1 MTLETTSE
9 DASSG
14 EEEHA
19 REPRPLLTAFLSDW
33 LSRVLILAAI
43 AAVLLALAGY
53 QTNRTFAPE
62 DIKAGE
68 GHAYHV
74 DLGVSNILLLPRA
87 IDGWSAARP
96 MEDGRP
102 LGPKAKRLNQ
112 ISELG
117 SGHYRQI
124 GPVLHFSTR
133 DNSDPRENG
142 RVYSA
147 DLRLHG
153 KAWFAALIGLAA
165 ILAVWMS
172 LGRRDDESLGAAIGR
187 RMKVLFFGLS
197 PRQVLRVAGLS
208 IGVIVLVLAFS
219 YRDVAYAVASFFAGL
234 AGAVVFIGLCAGAG
248 FLVLRGAMEKGASVI
263 RGIMQALVLLVLAMG
278 LQRDVLSIAQVAVFA
293 AGAGGYLW
301 TRRNPV
307 RLEKV
312 QNWLARLTEA
322 GPDADSDLARTI
334 ASWSMVACF
343 ISVIPNVIRFWDQ
356 SGWNDSDGYD
366 RFAHVI
372 ATGMDVSGSG
382 SYMPLYQYGMAAF
395 YWAFGHF
402 FFVQQVVNVGLAV
415 VGTGLV
421 AVAAWML
428 FRQALAVLV
437 AGAVAAVWRPLH
449 HATWTTQIE
458 GWYIPLFALS
468 VVALIHYLQRHTMR
482 ALVLLALAAALIFN
496 MRLQGAFYAAAL
508 GLAVLFVSGLDWRS
522 RLRQLVVFG
531 LLFLVVGIGPWTIRN
546 GLVEGRYSAS
556 SEQSI
561 SSLAFYN
568 DPRIPLY
575 GIRYW
580 ENLQEVVQ
588 EWSRKHPDAA
598 DRKAAQRQ
606 YFYDRLLN
614 HTDYFV
620 AAAPWRFLAFYGLLP
635 PGALA
640 KDGPRAT
647 DWAGEGW
654 TYIRKRAVFWAPIA
668 ISIIGWLV
676 TIGSRL
682 NILFGGLIIANVI
695 VAFSTGFS
703 EPRLAYPVVILHLLM
718 GCAVFGRYAVD
729 DPPDAG
735 QSAFSNWPRWAAAIG
750 LCLVVILP
758 LAHIIVGRQFAFRP
772 IMAEAWVR
780 EPTVSIDTTLSQLGF
795 KGAGFTVDGDPV
807 EAIQVGKRFRARF
820 KVSSEMHSP
829 RWICCRTDFIRR
841 MSHTD
846 GVTYFTSYL
855 LGTEGGLKTVALRF
869 TGTRVAEP
877 IREGS
882 EIEAEFQIDSI
893 ARAAGYPAVFWAS
906 AEAAIVVK
914 RPGQ

>member
-1 MTLETTSE
+1 MPESTSG
-9 DASSG
+9 DAASG
-14 EEEHA
+14 A
-19 REPRPLLTAFLSDW
+19 GEPRPLVTAFLSDW
-33 LSRVLILAAI
+33 LSRLLILAAI
-43 AAVLLALAGY
+43 AAFFLALAGY
-53 QTNRTFAPE
+53 QISKTFAPE
-62 DIKAGE
+62 DIKG
-68 GHAYHV
+68 GSGQAYQI
-74 DLGVSNILLLPRA
+74 DLGVSNILLIPRA
-87 IDGWSAARP
+87 LDGWSAARP
-96 MEDGRP
+96 MENGQP

-112 ISELG
+112 ISG
-117 SGHYRQI
+117 VGAGHYRQV
-124 GPVLHFSTR
+124 GSVLHFSTR
-133 DNSDPRENG
+133 DNSDPRKNG

-147 DLRLHG
+147 DFRLHA
-153 KAWFAALIGLAA
+153 KVWFAALIGLAA
-165 ILAVWMS
+165 LLAVWTT
-172 LGRRDDESLGAAIGR
+172 LGRRGDERLGAAISR
-187 RMKVLFFGLS
+187 RMTVIFFGLS
-197 PRQVLRVAGLS
+197 PRLVLRAAGLA
-208 IGVIVLVLAFS
+208 IGLIVLVLAFS

-234 AGAVVFIGLCAGAG
+234 AGAGVFIGLCAGAG
-248 FLVLRGAMEKGASVI
+248 VLVVRGATEEAAPLSRAVV
-263 RGIMQALVLLVLAMG
+263 QALVLLLLAMG
-278 LQRDVLSIAQVAVFA
+278 LQRDVLSIAQIAVFG

-301 TRRNPV
+301 ARRSSE
-307 RLEKV
+307 RMGKV
-312 QNWLARLTEA
+312 QSWIARLTEA
-322 GPDADSDLARTI
+322 GPEADRRLVRAI
-334 ASWSMVACF
+334 ASLSMVACF
-343 ISVIPNVIRFWDQ
+343 VSVLPNVIRFWDQ
-356 SGWNDSDGYD
+356 SGWNDSEGYD

-372 ATGMDVSGSG
+372 ATGMDVTGSG
-382 SYMPLYQYGMAAF
+382 SYMPLYQYGLAAF

-415 VGTGLV
+415 VGAGLV
-421 AVAAWML
+421 TVAAWML
-428 FRQALAVLV
+428 FRQPLAVLV
-437 AGAVAAVWRPLH
+437 AGGVAAVWRPLH

-522 RLRQLVVFG
+522 RARQLVVFG

-546 GLVEGRYSAS
+546 GLVEGRHSAS

-568 DPRIPLY
+568 DPRIPFY

-588 EWSRKHPDAA
+588 EWNRKYPDAA

-606 YFYDRLLN
+606 YFYDRVLN

-668 ISIIGWLV
+668 VSIIGWLV

-682 NILFGGLIIANVI
+682 NILFGGLIVANVI

-703 EPRLAYPVVILHLLM
+703 EPRLAYPVAILHLLM

-729 DPPDAG
+729 DPPDAR
-735 QSAFSNWPRWAAAIG
+735 QSAFGDWPRWAAAIS
-750 LCLVVILP
+750 LCLIVILP
-758 LAHIIVGRQFAFRP
+758 LAHVIVGRQFAFRP
-772 IMAEAWVR
+772 LMAEAWVR
-780 EPTVSIDTTLSQLGF
+780 EPTVSIDKTLPQLDLRDGGF
-795 KGAGFTVDGDPV
+795 AVDGKPV
-807 EAIQVGKRFRARF
+807 DDIQVGKRYRARF
-820 KVSSEMHSP
+820 RVTSEMHSP

-841 MSHTD
+841 MSRPD

-855 LGTEGGLKTVALRF
+855 LGTVGGSKAVALRF
-869 TGTRVAEP
+869 TGTRVAKP
-877 IREGS
+877 IREGAH
-882 EIEAEFQIDSI
+882 IEAEFRIDSNTGVS
-893 ARAAGYPAVFWAS
+893 GYPAKIWAN
-906 AEAAIVVK
+906 AEAAIVV
-914 RPGQ
+914 RHPRQ

>member
-14 EEEHA
+14 NEERA
-19 REPRPLLTAFLSDW
+19 LEPRPMVTAFLSDW
-33 LSRVLILAAI
+33 LSRLLILAAI
-43 AAVLLALAGY
+43 AAVFLALAGY
-53 QTNRTFAPE
+53 QTSRTFAPA
-62 DIKAGE
+62 DIKTGE
-68 GHAYHV
+68 GKAYQV
-74 DLGVSNILLLPRA
+74 DLSISNILLLPRA
-87 IDGWSAARP
+87 LDGWSAARP
-96 MEDGRP
+96 MADGRP
-102 LGPKAKRLNQ
+102 LGPKAKRLKQ

-117 SGHYRQI
+117 NGHFRQV

-133 DNSDPRENG
+133 DNSDPRKNG

-147 DLRLHG
+147 DFRLHL
-153 KAWFAALIGLAA
+153 KVWFAALIGLAA
-165 ILAVWMS
+165 ILVITMS
-172 LGRRDDESLGAAIGR
+172 LGRRDNESVGAAIGR
-187 RMKVLFFGLS
+187 RMTVLFFGLS
-197 PRQVLRVAGLS
+197 PRFVLRIVGLVV
-208 IGVIVLVLAFS
+208 GLIVLVLAFS
-219 YRDVAYAVASFFAGL
+219 YRDVAYAVASFCAGL
-234 AGAVVFIGLCAGAG
+234 AGAAVFIGLCAGAG
-248 FLVLRGAMEKGASVI
+248 FLVLRGAMEQGASFI
-263 RGIMQALVLLVLAMG
+263 RGLVQAFVLLILAMG
-278 LQRDVLSIAQVAVFA
+278 LQRDVLSIAQIAVFV
-293 AGAGGYLW
+293 AGTGGYLW
-301 TRRNPV
+301 VRRNAD
-307 RLEKV
+307 RANIAKS
-312 QNWLARLTEA
+312 WIARLTEA
-322 GPDADSDLARTI
+322 GPKADQDLVRKI
-334 ASWSMVACF
+334 AFVSMVACF
-343 ISVIPNVIRFWDQ
+343 VSVLPNVIRFWDQ
-356 SGWNDSDGYD
+356 SGWNDSEGYD

-372 ATGMDVSGSG
+372 ATGIDVSGSS

-428 FRQALAVLV
+428 FRQPLAVLV

-468 VVALIHYLQRHTMR
+468 VVAVIHYLQRRTMW
-482 ALVLLALAAALIFN
+482 ALILLALAAALIFN

-522 RLRQLVVFG
+522 RLRQLIVFG

-580 ENLQEVVQ
+580 ENLQGVVQ
-588 EWSRKHPDAA
+588 DWNRKYPDAA
-598 DRKAAQRQ
+598 DRKAAQRE

-654 TYIRKRAVFWAPIA
+654 TYIRKRAVFWAPIVV
-668 ISIIGWLV
+668 SIIGWLA

-729 DPPDAG
+729 GPSDVKR
-735 QSAFSNWPRWAAAIG
+735 SAFGDWPRWAAAIG
-750 LCLVVILP
+750 LCLIVVLP

-772 IMAEAWVR
+772 LMAEAWVR
-780 EPTVSIDTTLSQLGF
+780 EPTVAINTALPQLDWKDGGF
-795 KGAGFTVDGDPV
+795 AVDGEPV
-807 EAIQVGKRFRARF
+807 EVIQVGKRYRARF
-820 KVSSEMHSP
+820 RVSSEMHSP

-841 MSHTD
+841 MSRSD

-855 LGTEGGLKTVALRF
+855 LGNEGGLTTVALRF
-869 TGTRVAEP
+869 TGTRVAGP

-882 EIEAEFQIDSI
+882 EIEAEFQIDSN
-893 ARAAGYPAVFWAS
+893 ASVAGYPAKFWAI